1 MRYGVSNFIKIAKEY
16 VEPDTTTLE
25 GIERKLISWYCFT
38 YGTTPNDVRLQEMT
52 LEELLILF
60 QMHRIKN
67 NPAEVENELGANTYE
82 DWLKKEMGEDYK
94 DDEQMVAEIEEEEK
108 KYQEK
113 IAKKFPDKVTT
124 NFNQFKE

>member
-38 YGTTPNDVRLQEMT
+38 YGTTPNDQRLQEMT

-67 NPAEVENELGANTYE
+67 NPAEVEQELGANTYE

-94 DDEQMVAEIEEEEK
+94 DDEQMVKALEEEER

-113 IAKKFPDKVTT
+113 IAKKYPDRVTT